1 MRSGIDKPLGAS
13 HVAAVVIG
21 ATVGV
26 GIFFTPATVARML
39 PSPAWIIALWTIGG
53 LVAIAG
59 AFVFSDLAR
68 RLPNAGGVY
77 VFLREGFGP
86 RMAFLYG
93 WLQLLVVQPGAM
105 AVIALVLVD
114 HAAVLVGPLPRAACA
129 VAAIASFTVA
139 NLVGLRTGGHIQL
152 VMSGLKIAA
161 LALVM
166 ILGLS
171 PAPHAAEPARHVA
184 GWSWM
189 ILALIPIQFT
199 FGGSYHGTFIAGS
212 VRDPERSIPRGIVAA
227 VLIVLVGYVGVNLAY
242 LHLLGHDALAASA
255 SPAADSAA
263 RAIGPMAGKIFA
275 AIIVV
280 SAAGILNT
288 IGLGFPFVVH
298 AMAKDGLFFAR
309 AAELHPRT
317 GRPAVAVATQG
328 AIACV
333 AVLVGSARIDSLL
346 LGITF
351 ADAAFQ
357 AATAAVLLRW
367 KRSAAAWIFLVVE
380 AALAIACLVQHPRE
394 SAWGVGLLAVGAV
407 VWSAWKRDRSQRP
420 AS

>member
-1 MRSGIDKPLGAS
+1 VDKPLGAS

-26 GIFFTPATVARML
+26 GIFFTPANVARML
-39 PSPAWIIALWTIGG
+39 PSPAWIVALWTIGG

-68 RLPNAGGVY
+68 KFPNAGGVY
-77 VFLREGFGP
+77 VFLREGLGP
-86 RMAFLYG
+86 RTAFLYG
-93 WLQLLVVQPGAM
+93 WLQLLVIQPGAM
-105 AVIALVLVD
+105 GVIALVLVD
-114 HAAVLVGPLPRAACA
+114 HAAAVVGPLPRAACA
-129 VAAIASFTVA
+129 IAAIASFTVA
-139 NLVGLRTGGHIQL
+139 NLVGLRTGGRIQL

-161 LALVM
+161 LAFVM
-166 ILGLS
+166 ILGLA
-171 PAPHAAEPARHVA
+171 PTAPHVEPTHHVA

-199 FGGSYHGTFIAGS
+199 FGGSYHGTYIGGS

-242 LHLLGHDALAASA
+242 LHLLGHDALAASS
-255 SPAADSAA
+255 SPAADSAS

-298 AMAKDGLFFAR
+298 AMAKDGLFFSK
-309 AAELHPRT
+309 AAELHPKT
-317 GRPAVAVATQG
+317 GRPNVAVATQG

-333 AVLVGSARIDSLL
+333 AVLAGAARIDSLL

-357 AATAAVLLRW
+357 AATAGVLLRW
-367 KRSAAAWIFLVVE
+367 KRSSIAAWIFLVVE
-380 AALAIACLVQHPRE
+380 AVIAIACLAQHPRE
-394 SAWGVGLLAVGAV
+394 SAWGVGLLVLGVIVWAV
-407 VWSAWKRDRSQRP
+407 WKRR
-420 AS
+420 

>member
-1 MRSGIDKPLGAS
+1 MDKPLGAS

-21 ATVGV
+21 ATIGV
-26 GIFFTPATVARML
+26 GIFFTPATVARMV
-39 PSPAWIIALWTIGG
+39 PSPAWIVALWTIGG

-59 AFVFSDLAR
+59 AFVFSDLAKKF
-68 RLPNAGGVY
+68 PNAGGVY
-77 VFLREGFGP
+77 VFLREGIGP
-86 RMAFLYG
+86 SAAFLYG
-93 WLQLLVVQPGAM
+93 WLQLLVIQPGAM

-129 VAAIASFTVA
+129 IVAIASFTVA
-139 NLVGLRTGGHIQL
+139 NLVGLRTGGRVQL
-152 VMSGLKIAA
+152 VMSGMKIAA
-161 LALVM
+161 LAFVM

-171 PAPHAAEPARHVA
+171 PASRIGEPARHVE

-199 FGGSYHGTFIAGS
+199 FGGSYHGTYIGGS

-242 LHLLGHDALAASA
+242 LHLLGHDALAASS

-298 AMAKDGLFFAR
+298 AMAKDGLFFAQ
-309 AAELHPRT
+309 AAKLHPTT
-317 GRPAVAVATQG
+317 GRPNVAVATQG
-328 AIACV
+328 AIACA
-333 AVLVGSARIDSLL
+333 AVLAGSARIDSLL

-357 AATAAVLLRW
+357 AATAGVLLRW
-367 KRSAAAWIFLVVE
+367 KRSAAAWAFLGVE
-380 AALAIACLVQHPRE
+380 AVIALACLAQHPRE
-394 SAWGVGLLAVGAV
+394 SAWGVGLLLLGVI
-407 VWSAWKRDRSQRP
+407 VWIAWKRR
-420 AS
+420 

>member
-1 MRSGIDKPLGAS
+1 MDKPLGAS

-26 GIFFTPATVARML
+26 GIFSTPATVAKML
-39 PSPAWIIALWTIGG
+39 PSPAWIVALWTIGG

-59 AFVFSDLAR
+59 AFVFSDLAKKY
-68 RLPNAGGVY
+68 PHAGGVY

-86 RMAFLYG
+86 RTAFLYG
-93 WLQLLVVQPGAM
+93 WLQLLVIQPGAM
-105 AVIALVLVD
+105 GVIALVLVD

-129 VAAIASFTVA
+129 IAAIASFTVA
-139 NLVGLRTGGHIQL
+139 NLVGLRTGGRIQL
-152 VMSGLKIAA
+152 VMSGAKIAA
-161 LALVM
+161 LAFVM

-171 PAPHAAEPARHVA
+171 PATHGAGSAHHVE

-199 FGGSYHGTFIAGS
+199 FGGSYHGTFIGGS
-212 VRDPERSIPRGIVAA
+212 VRDPERSIPRGIVAG

-263 RAIGPMAGKIFA
+263 LAIGPMAGKIFA

-298 AMAKDGLFFAR
+298 AMAKDGLFFAK
-309 AAELHPRT
+309 AAELHPTT
-317 GRPAVAVATQG
+317 GRPNVAVATQG
-328 AIACV
+328 AIACA
-333 AVLVGSARIDSLL
+333 AVLVGSARIDTLL

-357 AATAAVLLRW
+357 GATACVLLRQ
-367 KRSAAAWIFLVVE
+367 KRSVAAWIFVAVE

-394 SAWGVGLLAVGAV
+394 SAWGVGLLVAGV
-407 VWSAWKRDRSQRP
+407 VAWSVWKRR
-420 AS
+420 

>member
-1 MRSGIDKPLGAS
+1 MDKPLGAS

-26 GIFFTPATVARML
+26 GIFFTPATVARMV
-39 PSPAWIIALWTIGG
+39 PSAAWIVALWTIGG

-68 RLPNAGGVY
+68 KFPNAGGVY
-77 VFLREGFGP
+77 VFLREGLGP
-86 RMAFLYG
+86 RAAFLYG
-93 WLQLLVVQPGAM
+93 WLQLLVIQPGAM

-114 HAAVLVGPLPRAACA
+114 HAAVLVGPLPRAVCA
-129 VAAIASFTVA
+129 IAAIASFTVA
-139 NLVGLRTGGHIQL
+139 NLVGLRTGGRIQL
-152 VMSGLKIAA
+152 VMSGAKIAA
-161 LALVM
+161 LAFVM
-166 ILGLS
+166 ILGLV
-171 PAPHAAEPARHVA
+171 PATRITESPHAIG

-199 FGGSYHGTFIAGS
+199 FGGSYHGTYIGGS

-227 VLIVLVGYVGVNLAY
+227 VLVVLVGYVGVNLAY
-242 LHLLGHDALAASA
+242 LHLLGHDALAASS
-255 SPAADSAA
+255 SPAADSAS

-298 AMAKDGLFFAR
+298 AMAKDGLFFSS
-309 AAELHPRT
+309 AAHLHPRT
-317 GRPAVAVATQG
+317 GRPNVAVATQG

-333 AVLVGSARIDSLL
+333 AVLAGSARIDSLL

-357 AATAAVLLRW
+357 AATAGVLLRW
-367 KRSAAAWIFLVVE
+367 RRSIAAWIFLAVE
-380 AALAIACLVQHPRE
+380 AVIAIACLAQHPRE
-394 SAWGVGLLAVGAV
+394 SAWGVGLLALGIV
-407 VWSAWKRDRSQRP
+407 VWFVWKRR
-420 AS
+420 

>member
-1 MRSGIDKPLGAS
+1 MDKPLGAS

-39 PSPAWIIALWTIGG
+39 PSPAWIVALWTIGG

-59 AFVFSDLAR
+59 AFVFSDLAKR
-68 RLPNAGGVY
+68 HPNAGGVY
-77 VFLREGFGP
+77 VFLREGLGP
-86 RMAFLYG
+86 RAAFLYG
-93 WLQLLVVQPGAM
+93 WLQLLVIQPGAM

-114 HAAVLVGPLPRAACA
+114 HAAVLVGPLPRGACA
-129 VAAIASFTVA
+129 IAAIASFTLA
-139 NLVGLRTGGHIQL
+139 NLVGLRTGGRVQL
-152 VMSGLKIAA
+152 VMSGAKIAA
-161 LALVM
+161 LAFVM
-166 ILGLS
+166 ILGLG
-171 PAPHAAEPARHVA
+171 PAAHVADAPRHVE

-199 FGGSYHGTFIAGS
+199 FGGSYHGTYIGGS
-212 VRDPERSIPRGIVAA
+212 VRDPERAIPRGIVAA

-242 LHLLGHDALAASA
+242 LHLLGHDALAASS
-255 SPAADSAA
+255 SPAADSAT

-298 AMAKDGLFFAR
+298 AMAKDGLFFAG
-309 AAELHPRT
+309 AAKLHPKT
-317 GRPAVAVATQG
+317 GRPNSAVATQG

-333 AVLVGSARIDSLL
+333 AVLAGSARIDSLL

-357 AATAAVLLRW
+357 AATAGVLLRW
-367 KRSAAAWIFLVVE
+367 KRSIAAWIFLAVE
-380 AALAIACLVQHPRE
+380 ALIAIACLAQHPRE
-394 SAWGVGLLAVGAV
+394 SAWGVGLLVLGIV
-407 VWSAWKRDRSQRP
+407 VWAMWKRR
-420 AS
+420 

>member
-1 MRSGIDKPLGAS
+1 MDKPLGAS
-13 HVAAVVIG
+13 HVAAIVIG

-39 PSPAWIIALWTIGG
+39 PSPAWIVALWTIGG

-59 AFVFSDLAR
+59 AFVFSDLAKKM
-68 RLPNAGGVY
+68 PNAGGVY
-77 VFLREGFGP
+77 VFLREGLGP
-86 RMAFLYG
+86 RAAFLYG
-93 WLQLLVVQPGAM
+93 WLQLLVIQPGAM

-129 VAAIASFTVA
+129 IAAIASFTLA
-139 NLVGLRTGGHIQL
+139 NLVGLRTGGRVQL

-161 LALVM
+161 LAFVM
-166 ILGLS
+166 ILGLA
-171 PAPHAAEPARHVA
+171 PASRAAESVHHVDR
-184 GWSWM
+184 WNVV
-189 ILALIPIQFT
+189 LALIPIQFT
-199 FGGSYHGTFIAGS
+199 FGGSYHGTYIGGS

-227 VLIVLVGYVGVNLAY
+227 VLVVLVGYVGVNLAY
-242 LHLLGHDALAASA
+242 LHLLGHDALAASS

-298 AMAKDGLFFAR
+298 AMAKDGLFFAQ
-309 AAELHPRT
+309 AAKLHPTT
-317 GRPAVAVATQG
+317 GRPTVAVATQG

-333 AVLVGSARIDSLL
+333 AVLAGSARIDSLL

-357 AATAAVLLRW
+357 AATAGVLLRW
-367 KRSAAAWIFLVVE
+367 KRSIAAWIFLAVE
-380 AALAIACLVQHPRE
+380 AVIALACLAQHPTE
-394 SAWGVGLLAVGAV
+394 SAWGVGLLALGVIVWAV
-407 VWSAWKRDRSQRP
+407 WKR
-420 AS
+420 